1 MTRKYKKASSI
12 LTRKLNIKLT
22 MDVSDIKNTT
32 QEIAMLGQYG
42 LNIANL
48 VEEAKLKSKEVS
60 EGVKVR
66 LNVERNAKGNISVTL
81 RGIDCSYLIKSEM
94 NEDENCITFKSIYN
108 IARLLGGESISE
120 TELRDIRKA
129 ILGTI
134 ASMGLT
140 VEDTE

>member
-42 LNIANL
+42 SNIANL

-120 TELRDIRKA
+120 IELRDIRKA